1 MWSAATT
8 RFERS
13 HLPHFSPVDSVCTMG
28 MLLPLRY
35 RSPLL
40 SRIPTQGEFARG
52 LFCAQL
58 LARMLHTLTESTVP

>member
-8 RFERS
+8 WFKRS

-28 MLLPLRY
+28 TVPRNTTSM
-35 RSPLL
+35 STTFQ
-40 SRIPTQGEFARG
+40 SSHTSGCTRG

-58 LARMLHTLTESTVP
+58 LARVFDALTESTVP